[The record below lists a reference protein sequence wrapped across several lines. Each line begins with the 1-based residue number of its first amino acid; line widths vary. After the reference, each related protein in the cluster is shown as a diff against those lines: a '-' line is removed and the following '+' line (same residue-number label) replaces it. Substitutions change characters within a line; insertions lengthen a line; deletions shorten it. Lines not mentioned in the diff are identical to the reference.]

1 MTNVALDLHAA
12 PAPLQRRVLLAYGVG
27 DAGTG
32 MASALVGFYLF
43 VFYTAVA
50 GLPAWLAG
58 TVLMVVRL
66 WDVFSD
72 QLIGWLGDR
81 THHRLGPR
89 VPWMLWGALPLG
101 VSMALMWWVP
111 PFTGP
116 WRLVWFVGI
125 AALFQMSYSLV
136 NLPYSALPAELT
148 ANVALRTRLVSAR
161 FSGSVLASL
170 VGLLLGASLTGQGA
184 TGYWRLGLAA
194 GLVLVLGSLT
204 SAIGLAPAAATC
216 SRPNPPQSR
225 LLPQLRRLG
234 RNPRFLR
241 VVALYLLLW
250 SALQLMQPV
259 AILYLADALHLPA
272 AWSKGLLIPF
282 QISALLGIWI
292 WDKLAARRSRLLAL
306 QIGGSAWIL
315 LCLLAILLPV
325 MPISGEALAAANL
338 GPLLLLLV
346 SLMGLGIS
354 AATAYLLPWSFL
366 PDAIDAEANHPA
378 GLITAFLVQIQ
389 KLGSALSVF
398 VLGWLL
404 SWSGYQASLGL
415 AQPPQAL
422 LMIRLCMGLLPALLV
437 GAGLWVMRDWE
448 RIGARVAASGG
459 AGGDADPGVH
469 DCR

>member
-1 MTNVALDLHAA
+1 MTNSARDLLSAR
-12 PAPLQRRVLLAYGVG
+12 PALQRRVMLAYGVG

-58 TVLMVVRL
+58 SVLMVVRL

-81 THHRLGPR
+81 TRHRLGPR
-89 VPWMLWGALPLG
+89 VPWMLWGSLPLG
-101 VSMALMWWVP
+101 ASMALMWWVP

-116 WRLVWFVGI
+116 WRLAWFVLI

-161 FSGSVLASL
+161 FTGSVLASL
-170 VGLLLGASLTGQGA
+170 VGLLLGASLTSQGA
-184 TGYWRLGLAA
+184 VGYWRLGQVAA
-194 GLVLVLGSLT
+194 LVLTVGSLV
-204 SAIGLAPAAATC
+204 SAIGVAPAAAQC
-216 SRPNPPQSR
+216 SRPSPQQSP
-225 LLPQLRRLG
+225 LLPQLRSLG
-234 RNPRFLR
+234 RNPQFLR

-250 SALQLMQPV
+250 GALQLMQPV
-259 AILYLADALHLPA
+259 AILYLSDALHLPE

-282 QISALLGIWI
+282 QVSALLGIWI
-292 WDKLAARRSRLLAL
+292 WNRLAARRSRLLAL

-315 LCLLAILLPV
+315 LCLLAILLPG
-325 MPISGEALAAANL
+325 MPISGEALAAANR
-338 GPLLLLLV
+338 GPLLVLLV
-346 SLMGLGIS
+346 SLMALGIS
-354 AATAYLLPWSFL
+354 AATAYLLPWAFL

-398 VLGWLL
+398 VLGLLL

-437 GAGLWVMRDWE
+437 GAALWVMRDWVPL
-448 RIGARVAASGG
+448 GAQRPAYGG
-459 AGGDADPGVH
+459 EGG
-469 DCR
+469 

>member
-1 MTNVALDLHAA
+1 MTDTGRDLHTA

-81 THHRLGPR
+81 TRHRLGPR

-116 WRLVWFVGI
+116 WRLAWFVLI

-148 ANVALRTRLVSAR
+148 ANVPLRTRLVSAR
-161 FSGSVLASL
+161 FSGSVFASL

-184 TGYWRLGLAA
+184 TGYGRLGLVA
-194 GLVLVLGSLT
+194 GLVLSLGSLV

-216 SRPNPPQSR
+216 SRPSPQQSR
-225 LLPQLRRLG
+225 LLPQLRSLG
-234 RNPRFLR
+234 PNPWFLR

-259 AILYLADALHLPA
+259 AIL
-272 AWSKGLLIPF
+272 
-282 QISALLGIWI
+282 
-292 WDKLAARRSRLLAL
+292 
-306 QIGGSAWIL
+306 
-315 LCLLAILLPV
+315 
-325 MPISGEALAAANL
+325 
-338 GPLLLLLV
+338 
-346 SLMGLGIS
+346 
-354 AATAYLLPWSFL
+354 
-366 PDAIDAEANHPA
+366 
-378 GLITAFLVQIQ
+378 
-389 KLGSALSVF
+389 
-398 VLGWLL
+398 
-404 SWSGYQASLGL
+404 
-415 AQPPQAL
+415 
-422 LMIRLCMGLLPALLV
+422 
-437 GAGLWVMRDWE
+437 
-448 RIGARVAASGG
+448 
-459 AGGDADPGVH
+459 
-469 DCR
+469 